1 MSSLMALTKNIVNTY
16 FLNYHCLVF
25 FSQSP
30 ANFDLN
36 LPQVP
41 ILAINLDNLDNIKN
55 IFNYAGCQ
63 GFFLQVNQPVAVF
76 RAIEQQIKVHPDRF
90 NQRKYVFFATENWSK
105 EVFQIFETLEAN
117 FVSDLTVIFANSF
130 LNESSQVFDIWTHK
144 YTGRTGNNKPFLLD
158 KWFAENASFLHNNNL
173 FPNKLGNQEG
183 RILKLAV
190 FPYEP
195 YVVIEPRGIDSY
207 SYMGSEMK
215 ILETFSQYVNASI
228 SPVIN
233 QADYWGEIWNN
244 WSGSGLM
251 GNLVEDKADIGA
263 AALYTWEFAYEYLD
277 LSKPT
282 VRTGITC
289 LVPAPKL
296 SAGWLTPFRVYSL
309 EAWMALIGT
318 LALSFLALYALN
330 KLQISV
336 KPQLKSKHHI
346 NQLKGKLLSK
356 TLMSVSKPFV
366 MQSITNKEMAQG
378 NLAKYLMGLVF
389 LSTLV
394 LSTTFDSGLA
404 TIMTVPRYDNPINT
418 IEELAESGLP
428 WGGTQDAWILSIN
441 NSLEPNLMKL
451 VARFVAHSEA
461 NLRKYSLGDQF
472 AFGVERLP
480 NDNYAIGA
488 YIKEDVIQ
496 NYHLMTHDIYW
507 EMCVV
512 MMRKSSVLLTEVDKF
527 VLRVFEA
534 GLISYWQNEAATQ
547 YMDRTVQTAVRYYSY
562 NKRKDIV
569 KLKMFHVQGAFAIL
583 VVGSIISIAFFC
595 AELAYYK
602 LISSAHSPVIHLGD
616 YVLYTRDHK
625 F

>member
-289 LVPAPKL
+289 LVPAP
-296 SAGWLTPFRVYSL
+296 
-309 EAWMALIGT
+309 
-318 LALSFLALYALN
+318 N
-330 KLQISV
+330 
-336 KPQLKSKHHI
+336 KHHI

-378 NLAKYLMGLVF
+378 NLAN
-389 LSTLV
+389 
-394 LSTTFDSGLA
+394 TTFDSGLA

-480 NDNYAIGA
+480 NGRVKIFHFFHHSAVLAHSDNYAIGA

-534 GLISYWQNEAATQ
+534 GLISYWQNEAI
-547 YMDRTVQTAVRYYSY
+547 
-562 NKRKDIV
+562 N
-569 KLKMFHVQGAFAIL
+569 
-583 VVGSIISIAFFC
+583 
-595 AELAYYK
+595 
-602 LISSAHSPVIHLGD
+602 
-616 YVLYTRDHK
+616 LYA
-625 F
+625 